1 MSTAGAIHTEFRSLS
16 VCLLVDDLPP
26 PGLPGEPALITVSR
40 MVQCIAL
47 HTIDMT
53 SGDSVTRR
61 RVKIMTGEDNV
72 SMRVAHVSI
81 AVPETSPSPWNL
93 PRHSQVSLSIAS
105 GKRNV

>member
-53 SGDSVTRR
+53 SG
-61 RVKIMTGEDNV
+61 
-72 SMRVAHVSI
+72 
-81 AVPETSPSPWNL
+81 AVRPDD
-93 PRHSQVSLSIAS
+93 
-105 GKRNV
+105 G